1 VEPAISGLVGYVT
14 PDSPAAKAG
23 VEAGDRIIRLDGK
36 QFPNWEDIRLEEG
49 TNARRALDVTLERN
63 GKQIETKVTPN
74 MDERSGMGLAGWS
87 EQDQVQL
94 GTISPGMPADKAGL
108 KKGDLILSANGQPVR
123 SVLRFHDT
131 IRSSNGQ
138 PVVLELERNGQPQQI
153 TVHPVFSK
161 LDGPERWMIGAI
173 VERKLKIETT
183 KLSLPDALAESVR
196 QNVKGASLIYQFLA
210 KMLQRNMSPKSITG
224 PIGIAQ
230 LSGEAAREGP
240 SAFFML
246 MSMVSLNLAIF
257 NLLPIP
263 ILDGGV
269 IVMLLIEML
278 MRRDMSMP
286 VKEAVFK
293 VGFVFI
299 MVIVA
304 FVIYNDISKMLP
316 G

>member
-1 VEPAISGLVGYVT
+1 
-14 PDSPAAKAG
+14 
-23 VEAGDRIIRLDGK
+23 
-36 QFPNWEDIRLEEG
+36 
-49 TNARRALDVTLERN
+49 
-63 GKQIETKVTPN
+63 
-74 MDERSGMGLAGWS
+74 
-87 EQDQVQL
+87 
-94 GTISPGMPADKAGL
+94 
-108 KKGDLILSANGQPVR
+108 
-123 SVLRFHDT
+123 VLRFHDM

-138 PVVLELERNGQPQQI
+138 PVTLELQRNGQQKQI
-153 TVHPVFSK
+153 TVNPVFSK

-183 KLSLPDALAESVR
+183 KLSFPDALGESLR
-196 QNVKGASLIYQFLA
+196 QNYKGASLIYQFLA
-210 KMLQRNMSPKSITG
+210 KMLERNMSPKSLTG